1 MIVAQQASKA
11 TPVKDSLLANP
22 TKGFTTDKVVLRRC
36 TMRSTHGK
44 NVPDFAKILEKVG
57 KNLTVPHQ
65 VPMDKIHA
73 NLPCI

>member
-1 MIVAQQASKA
+1 MIVAQQASK
-11 TPVKDSLLANP
+11 TIPVKDDLLANP
-22 TKGFTTDKVVLRRC
+22 TKGSTTVKLVLRRC

-57 KNLTVPHQ
+57 KNFIVPHQ

-73 NLPCI
+73 NLPCR